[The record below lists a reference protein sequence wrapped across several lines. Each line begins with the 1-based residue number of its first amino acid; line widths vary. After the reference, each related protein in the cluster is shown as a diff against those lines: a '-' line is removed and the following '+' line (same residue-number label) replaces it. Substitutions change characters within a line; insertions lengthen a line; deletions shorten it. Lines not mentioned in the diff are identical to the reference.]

1 MLTYSHKAGR
11 EMSDEVVL
19 EVPSRQENLFHLLI
33 KCNLVEERERE
44 GCSKCINVLDCV
56 SVEGTNV

>member
-1 MLTYSHKAGR
+1 MFTYSHKAGR

-33 KCNLVEERERE
+33 KCNLVEERER
-44 GCSKCINVLDCV
+44 GVVKCVNVLDCV
-56 SVEGTNV
+56 SAECVNCL